1 MKTNITYNEYCS
13 SLKKQ
18 YGTFSFTS
26 HYSHCFFLYSLYSTA
41 SKNNDIDTVNW
52 VKTRVETF
60 ITEEGHILSYNM
72 EDYNLDNLLLG
83 NLLFSLFENSSD
95 KKYLKACETLISQLN
110 TQPKTINN
118 CYWHKK
124 SLSKQIWIN
133 ETYMYVPFALKY
145 YMYIN
150 DTDKVSFV
158 IEQFKCMT
166 KKLTDSNT
174 GLLYH
179 AWDETKHQLWAN
191 PETGCSQ
198 IFWGRGIGWYCLA
211 LSECLTFLFDKDSFK
226 QEYEYFLGIT
236 LQLQKLLCN
245 YQDKSGLWYQVI
257 DQPTRVNNYL
267 ESSCTAMFSYFL
279 SSTANYTKNNIENLL
294 LSAQKAV
301 SGISQLMIEQ
311 IDDIYHLNG
320 ICSFASLG
328 GTPYRDG
335 SYLSY
340 VQEKII
346 SDDFKGISPLLLA
359 LNSIDITKK
368 A

>member
-1 MKTNITYNEYCS
+1 MKKNINYNEYSS
-13 SLKKQ
+13 SLKTQ
-18 YGTFSFTS
+18 YTDFSFTS
-26 HYSHCFFLYSLYSTA
+26 HYSHCFFLYSLYVTA
-41 SKNNDIDTVNW
+41 LDNKDEQTKNW
-52 VKTRVETF
+52 VTTRVDTF
-60 ITEEGHILSYNM
+60 ITEEGHILSYNR
-72 EDYNLDNLLLG
+72 EDYNLDNLILG
-83 NLLFSLFENSSD
+83 NLLFTLYQNTGNQ
-95 KKYLKACETLISQLN
+95 KYLKACETLISQLDL
-110 TQPKTINN
+110 QPKTINN

-145 YMYIN
+145 FMYIN
-150 DTDKVSFV
+150 DTDKVSF
-158 IEQFKCMT
+158 IIDQFKCMT
-166 KKLTDSNT
+166 KKLTDPNT

-191 PETGCSQ
+191 TETGCSQ

-211 LSECLTFLFDKDSFK
+211 LSECVSFLYNKDSYK
-226 QEYEYFLGIT
+226 QEYEYFLATT
-236 LQLQKLLCN
+236 LQLQKALCH
-245 YQDKSGLWYQVI
+245 YQDKSGLWYQVV
-257 DQPTRVNNYL
+257 DQPSRINNYL
-267 ESSCTAMFSYFL
+267 ETSCTAMFSYFL
-279 SSTANYTKNNIENLL
+279 SSTAQYTNNTQNLI
-294 LSAQKAV
+294 LSAQNAI
-301 SGISQLMIEQ
+301 SGLSQLMIEQ
-311 IDDIYHLNG
+311 ENGIFHLNG

-335 SYLSY
+335 SYNSY